1 MLIDIQADITVGN
14 VILEFRDKVE
24 IGDVTL
30 GNIKIQ
36 MAVKTVEGDEMKEA
50 EAVTG
55 IKNRGGPHIDI
66 EGILTFRDQGEEES
80 AVEKV

>member
-36 MAVKTVEGDEMKEA
+36 MAVKAVEGDEMK